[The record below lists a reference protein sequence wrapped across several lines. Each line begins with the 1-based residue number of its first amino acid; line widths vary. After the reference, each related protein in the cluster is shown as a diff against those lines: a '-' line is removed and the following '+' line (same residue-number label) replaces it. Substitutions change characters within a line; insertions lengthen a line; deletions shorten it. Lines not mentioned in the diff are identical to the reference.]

1 MPGIKQ
7 LEEQGRALLADQ
19 KALVEDTSRDWSEKR
34 EEYDRIDADIKSVLE
49 QHAALK
55 SVDSNPFGALQDT
68 EPVED
73 RKSVGSVGAQFVE
86 SDNYKNILSAK
97 SANSRFAESV
107 DLKVAATIT
116 EATTGVGGVIPTYLP
131 GVVPSLFRR
140 LTVSDLM
147 PQGTMSSASLIY
159 VQETAVTNA
168 AATVAEGGTKPL
180 SDLTLAQVTE
190 NARKIATVAKISDEM
205 LQDVNYIAS
214 YLNGRLSLF
223 IQLAEEDQLLNG
235 NGTAPNLRGL
245 LNRTGLQTA
254 AAVPGT
260 PTDNDRVDTIYGQ
273 ITAIRAN
280 AFLEPDGIVMHPTD
294 WKTIRLNKDAN
305 KQYFGGGPFTG
316 AYGNGS
322 NTVDQGNLGEVA
334 DLWGC
339 RVVVTP
345 AIAQGTAL
353 VGAFGTGA
361 QVFRRTGLTVEMT
374 NSNEDDF
381 KNNLVAVRAEE
392 RLALAAYRPGA
403 FGKVTGL

>member
-34 EEYDRIDADIKSVLE
+34 EEYDRIDADIKSILE

-55 SVDSNPFGALQDT
+55 AVDSNPFGAPGHRAGRGPQERRQRRRAVRRVRQLQ
-68 EPVED
+68 EPL
-73 RKSVGSVGAQFVE
+73 A
-86 SDNYKNILSAK
+86 AK

-316 AYGNGS
+316 AYGNGPNS
-322 NTVDQGNLGEVA
+322 VDQGNLGEVA